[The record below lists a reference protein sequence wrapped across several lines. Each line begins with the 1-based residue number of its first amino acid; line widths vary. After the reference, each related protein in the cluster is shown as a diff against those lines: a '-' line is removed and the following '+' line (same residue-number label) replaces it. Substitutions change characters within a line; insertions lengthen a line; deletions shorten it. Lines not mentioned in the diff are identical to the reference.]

1 MRSHRSTV
9 VLAGIALLA
18 CSLAFAS
25 PAGAQTA
32 ARKFGRGLA
41 GMTTG
46 FLEFP
51 GNTYAE
57 TEKRGAVGVPIGM
70 AKGLGMI
77 VSREL
82 VGVYEVVSAPF
93 PAPAGFRRTA
103 TSLCRPRMWTIWYR
117 RSSCSSGRRRRRHS
131 YRRHPRRPACSA

>member
-1 MRSHRSTV
+1 MNGHPRSRIASASAA
-9 VLAGIALLA
+9 AGGVLLA
-18 CSLAFAS
+18 CALTFAS

-46 FLEFP
+46 VLELP
-51 GNTYAE
+51 GNTVAE
-57 TEKRGAVGVPIGM
+57 TDKHGAAGVPLGI

-82 VGVYEVVSAPF
+82 VGVYELVSAPF
-93 PAPAGFRRTA
+93 AVPEGYRPLLSPEFPWSYFDDTQRSARRE
-103 TSLCRPRMWTIWYR
+103 
-117 RSSCSSGRRRRRHS
+117 
-131 YRRHPRRPACSA
+131 RRPPPARG